1 MVMAPINLSEIHR
14 VRRAMR
20 NLGAVD
26 PGSAR
31 QASELPEA
39 VRSELGRFVDSRII
53 REGPA
58 GTYYLH
64 EATASAVFRVQ
75 VLKVVVFWFLVIM
88 IPVALL
94 QLSNV
99 RPAP

>member
-1 MVMAPINLSEIHR
+1 MARINFSEIQGL
-14 VRRAMR
+14 RRAMR
-20 NLGAVD
+20 GVGAID

-31 QASELPEA
+31 RASELPEA
-39 VRSELGRFVDSRII
+39 VQRELGRFLDSKMI

-64 EATASAVFRVQ
+64 EPTASTAFWRQ
-75 VLKVVVFWFLVIM
+75 VLKAVVFWFLVII
-88 IPVALL
+88 IPVAIL
-94 QLSNV
+94 QLSNM

>member
-1 MVMAPINLSEIHR
+1 MAPTFSEIQS

-20 NLGAVD
+20 DLGAID

-31 QASELPEA
+31 MASELPEA
-39 VRSELGRFVDSRII
+39 VQRELGQFVDSKII

-64 EATASAVFRVQ
+64 EASASAVFRVQ
-75 VLKVVVFWFLVIM
+75 ILKAAVFWFLVII
-88 IPVALL
+88 IPVAIL
-94 QLSNV
+94 QLSNM
-99 RPAP
+99 RSTP

>member
-1 MVMAPINLSEIHR
+1 MNFSEIQS
-14 VRRAMR
+14 VRKAMR
-20 NLGAVD
+20 DIGAID
-26 PGSAR
+26 QSSAR
-31 QASELPEA
+31 VASDLPVA
-39 VRSELGRFVDSRII
+39 VQQELGRFVDAEII

-64 EATASAVFRVQ
+64 EASASAAFRVQ
-75 VLKVVVFWFLVIM
+75 VLKAVVFWFLVII

-94 QLSNV
+94 QLTNM

>member
-1 MVMAPINLSEIHR
+1 MAPNLSEIQI

-20 NLGAVD
+20 DVGAID

-31 QASELPEA
+31 IASGLPE
-39 VRSELGRFVDSRII
+39 VVQRELGRLVDSRII
-53 REGPA
+53 REGPT

-64 EATASAVFRVQ
+64 EASASAVFRVQ
-75 VLKVVVFWFLVIM
+75 VLKFVVFWFLVII
-88 IPVALL
+88 IPVAIL
-94 QLSNV
+94 QLSNM

>member
-1 MVMAPINLSEIHR
+1 MARINFSEIQG

-20 NLGAVD
+20 DLGAMD
-26 PGSAR
+26 LGSAR
-31 QASELPEA
+31 LASELPEA
-39 VRSELGRFVDSRII
+39 VQRELGRFVDSKII

-58 GTYYLH
+58 GTYYLD

-75 VLKVVVFWFLVIM
+75 VLKAVIFWFLVI
-88 IPVALL
+88 ITPVAIL
-94 QLSNV
+94 QLSNM